1 MTEKK
6 EKEQKK
12 KITPGMAATANR
24 LETSHAVLS
33 ALKEVGSI
41 SGGQAASLAS
51 AAQAALAL
59 LKVVQVRVL
68 SWVLQGR
75 FRSQLPEIL

>member
-75 FRSQLPEIL
+75 FRS